1 MPRCTAI
8 ADWTGKPCRSFALVG
23 EDKCL
28 FHSKSDV
35 AIKARQRPARKLT
48 TKDMIDELR
57 RQLSQVK
64 RSGADPLEKS
74 KEIRALLCQINN
86 LRAEDKSPEERQE
99 EPDKDVNTFEERIK
113 KSLEEKK

>member
-48 TKDMIDELR
+48 AEDMINELR

-74 KEIRALLCQINN
+74 REIRALLYQINN
-86 LRAEDKSPEERQE
+86 LRREDGSPKMEEE
-99 EPDKDVNTFEERIK
+99 EPEKDINTFEERIK

>member
-8 ADWTGKPCRSFALVG
+8 ADTTGKPCRSFALDR

-28 FHSKSDV
+28 FHSQSDV

-48 TKDMIDELR
+48 TEDMIDELR

-64 RSGADPLEKS
+64 RSEADPLEKS
-74 KEIRALLCQINN
+74 REIRALLYQINN
-86 LRAEDKSPEERQE
+86 LIDVTDGQDK
-99 EPDKDVNTFEERIK
+99 TFENM
-113 KSLEEKK
+113 SPVSCSF

>member
-8 ADWTGKPCRSFALVG
+8 ADTTGKPCRGWALDG
-23 EDKCL
+23 DTKCL
-28 FHSKSDV
+28 FHSETDV

-48 TKDMIDELR
+48 TQDMIDELR

-74 KEIRALLCQINN
+74 REIRALLFQINN
-86 LRAEDKSPEERQE
+86 LRTGGKVVEEKEEEPKKEDTLEERVKKSIEDK
-99 EPDKDVNTFEERIK
+99 
-113 KSLEEKK
+113 